1 MTLDFYELVDRAIV
15 PILEKTMQSARVTL
29 NKGNRKY
36 CFEIFGY
43 DFMIDYELKPWL
55 IEVNT
60 NPCLEESNKL
70 LGMLVPRMLDDAF
83 RMTLDEFR
91 TSRYQVGQT
100 KRTCGD
106 PNRFISCVCLYS
118 ELFF

>member
-83 RMTLDEFR
+83 RMTLDVLF
-91 TSRYQVGQT
+91 
-100 KRTCGD
+100 
-106 PNRFISCVCLYS
+106 PPLPHVC
-118 ELFF
+118 EPGPRV